1 MLKFYD
7 ILCCGRLINYF
18 KLYFLLS
25 FLFQSPAVVHMQ
37 FGVGKIMEKS
47 DHLNVVY
54 FFCCYNKTL

>member
-47 DHLNVVY
+47 DH
-54 FFCCYNKTL
+54 